1 MYGYQGRTV
10 RAGSAKRAVKFF
22 CRRASFIEKSAAN
35 NSIFRLFRARGRDY
49 RFISNRFFGKGCSAR
64 ARARRNSVMGR

>member
-35 NSIFRLFRARGRDY
+35 NSIFRLFRARGR
-49 RFISNRFFGKGCSAR
+49 KGVGINWRNPPVRRSPR